1 MSYQLST
8 VPSLGQ
14 TITMDFINISLSK
27 EEILSKVLDLLKEN
41 NFQLSETKNFE
52 VKNKESLTL
61 HIFIEE
67 GYISVTH
74 FTNNSLTL
82 EGRLLNTSDKS
93 EVDIVNLEV
102 AFGNLFG
109 WNNLIGD
116 VFYKRGGVHYHMLN
130 KYYHSETLYKNF
142 ELIHREQTKFQDLR
156 IYNTKE
162 MGRVLSLD
170 YMPQNSDAITED
182 NYTIDLCNLVLAKNT
197 EYDNVLLIGAGDMI
211 FPEYMLRTF
220 KIKKI
225 TLVEIDDRVI
235 ENTKKYF
242 KFYETI
248 EKHIQDGKLEVIV
261 DDGAKYLRE
270 KLSFGEQFDGV
281 IIDNS
286 DVFLFEGPASNLFTK
301 EFYANIRTVLKKGG
315 LFSQQVSD
323 DQVKEKWVSMVKSV
337 GFEHLQFKESL
348 TPEYS
353 TKLPLA
359 AALKN

>member
-1 MSYQLST
+1 MSYQLSK

-14 TITMDFINISLSK
+14 TITMDFINIQLQK
-27 EEILSKVLDLLKEN
+27 DDILSKVIGLLKDSSIK
-41 NFQLSETKNFE
+41 LSESTTVETKN
-52 VKNKESLTL
+52 KDSLSL
-61 HIFIEE
+61 HIFLENGHIT
-67 GYISVTH
+67 ISH
-74 FTNNSLTL
+74 FSNSALTL
-82 EGRLLNTSDKS
+82 EGRLLDTSDQS

-142 ELIHREQTKFQDLR
+142 ELIHREQTQYQDLR

-182 NYTIDLCNLVLAKNT
+182 NYTIDLCNLVLSTNN
-197 EYDNVLLIGAGDMI
+197 EYNHVLLIGAGDMI

-220 KIKKI
+220 NIKKI

-248 EKHIQDGKLEVIV
+248 EKHIQDGKLDVIV

-270 KLSFGEQFDGV
+270 RIQFGEQFDG
-281 IIDNS
+281 IIVDNS

-301 EFYANIRTVLKKGG
+301 EFYANARTVLIKGG
-315 LFSQQVSD
+315 IFSQQVSD

-337 GFEHLQFKESL
+337 GFENLKFKESH

-359 AALKN
+359 AALKD